1 MSSFFFTFVFMNIK
15 ILLVEDDVNLGLVI
29 TDHLKSLDYDVI
41 CAEDGA
47 EGLVKFNDATFDL
60 CILDVMLPVLDGFSL
75 AKDIR
80 KVNASVPILF
90 LTAKS
95 MTEDKIAGFEAGGD
109 DYLTKPFSIQEFQL
123 RVKALLRRVQVAKI
137 EDEKV
142 YNIGLYRY
150 DKDNQILSISG
161 KEKSLTKKEAQ
172 ILRLLYKYKNQV
184 ISREIILKGVWG
196 QDDYF
201 VGRSLDVFI
210 TKLRKYFSEDPR
222 ILISNLHGVGFKFEI
237 PE

>member
-1 MSSFFFTFVFMNIK
+1 MKIK
-15 ILLVEDDVNLGLVI
+15 ILLVEDDLNLGLVI

-41 CAEDGA
+41 CAEDGS
-47 EGLVKFNDATFDL
+47 EGLVKFNEDAFDL
-60 CILDVMLPVLDGFSL
+60 CILDVMLPLLDGFSL

-80 KVNASVPILF
+80 KINTEIPILF

-95 MTEDKIAGFEAGGD
+95 MTEDKITGFEAGGD

-123 RVKALLRRVQVAKI
+123 RVKALLRRVKVAKT

-142 YNIGLYRY
+142 YNIGLYSY
-150 DKDNQILSISG
+150 DKENQILTISG
-161 KEKSLTKKEAQ
+161 KEKTLTKKEAQ

-210 TKLRKYFSEDPR
+210 TKLRKYFGEDPR
-222 ILISNLHGVGFKFEI
+222 IVISNLHGVGFKFEI

>member
-1 MSSFFFTFVFMNIK
+1 MKIK
-15 ILLVEDDVNLGLVI
+15 ILLVEDDLNLGLVI
-29 TDHLKSLDYDVI
+29 ADHLKSLDYDVI
-41 CAEDGA
+41 CAEDGS
-47 EGLVKFNDATFDL
+47 EGLVKFNEDAFDL
-60 CILDVMLPVLDGFSL
+60 CILDVMLPLLDGFSL

-80 KVNASVPILF
+80 KINTEIPILF

-95 MTEDKIAGFEAGGD
+95 MTEDKITGFEAGGD

-123 RVKALLRRVQVAKI
+123 RVKALLRRVKVAKT

-142 YNIGLYRY
+142 YNIGLYSY
-150 DKDNQILSISG
+150 DKENQILTISG
-161 KEKSLTKKEAQ
+161 KEKTLTKKEAQ

-210 TKLRKYFSEDPR
+210 TKLRKYFVEDPR
-222 ILISNLHGVGFKFEI
+222 IVISNLHGVGFKFEI

>member
-1 MSSFFFTFVFMNIK
+1 MKTR

-29 TDHLKSLDYDVI
+29 SDHLKSLDYDVT
-41 CAEDGA
+41 CAEDGS
-47 EGLVKFNDATFDL
+47 EGLVKFNQSEFDL
-60 CILDVMLPVLDGFSL
+60 CILDVMLPILDGFSL

-80 KVNASVPILF
+80 KVNAQVPILF

-95 MTEDKIAGFEAGGD
+95 MTEDKITGFEAGGD

-123 RVKALLRRVQVAKI
+123 RVKALLRRVQVAQT

-142 YNIGLYRY
+142 YKIGLYSY
-150 DKDNQILSISG
+150 DKENQILSISD
-161 KEKSLTKKEAQ
+161 KEKTLTKKEAQ
-172 ILRLLYKYKNQV
+172 ILRFLYKYKNQV

-210 TKLRKYFSEDPR
+210 TKLRKYFAEDPR
-222 ILISNLHGVGFKFEI
+222 IVISNLHGVGFKFEI

>member
-1 MSSFFFTFVFMNIK
+1 MKIK

-29 TDHLKSLDYDVI
+29 SDHLKSLDYDVI

-47 EGLVKFNDATFDL
+47 EGLVKFNDTAFDM

-80 KVNASVPILF
+80 KVNAAIPILF

-123 RVKALLRRVQVAKI
+123 RVKALLRRVQVAKT

-142 YNIGLYRY
+142 YNIGLYSY
-150 DKDNQILSISG
+150 DKENQILSISG
-161 KEKSLTKKEAQ
+161 KEKTLTKKEAQ
-172 ILRLLYKYKNQV
+172 ILRLLYKYKSVKPRNNFKGCLG
-184 ISREIILKGVWG
+184 SR
-196 QDDYF
+196 
-201 VGRSLDVFI
+201 
-210 TKLRKYFSEDPR
+210 
-222 ILISNLHGVGFKFEI
+222 
-237 PE
+237 

>member
-1 MSSFFFTFVFMNIK
+1 MKIK

-29 TDHLKSLDYDVI
+29 SDHLKSLDYDVI

-47 EGLVKFNDATFDL
+47 EGLVKFNDTAFDM

-80 KVNASVPILF
+80 KVNPAIPILF

-123 RVKALLRRVQVAKI
+123 RVKALLRRVQVAKT
-137 EDEKV
+137 EDAKV
-142 YNIGLYRY
+142 YNIGLYIY
-150 DKDNQILSISG
+150 DSENQILSISG
-161 KEKSLTKKEAQ
+161 KEKTLTKK
-172 ILRLLYKYKNQV
+172 L
-184 ISREIILKGVWG
+184 
-196 QDDYF
+196 DY
-201 VGRSLDVFI
+201 L
-210 TKLRKYFSEDPR
+210 
-222 ILISNLHGVGFKFEI
+222 
-237 PE
+237 

>member
-1 MSSFFFTFVFMNIK
+1 MKIK

-29 TDHLKSLDYDVI
+29 SDHLKSLDYDVI

-47 EGLVKFNDATFDL
+47 EGLVKFNDTAFDM

-80 KVNASVPILF
+80 KVNAAIPILF

-123 RVKALLRRVQVAKI
+123 RVKALLRRVQVAKT

-142 YNIGLYRY
+142 YNIGLYSY
-150 DKDNQILSISG
+150 DKENQILSISG
-161 KEKSLTKKEAQ
+161 KEKTLTKKEAQ

-210 TKLRKYFSEDPR
+210 TKLRKYFAEDPR

>member
-1 MSSFFFTFVFMNIK
+1 MNIK

-47 EGLVKFNDATFDL
+47 EGLVKFNDAAFDL

-142 YNIGLYRY
+142 YNIGLYSY